1 MSTKQEILDVL
12 HRNQSEMTALGISR
26 IGLFGAFVRGEEA
39 PESGLDLLV
48 EFAPDQKS
56 FDTMMDLC
64 LLLEKIL
71 PHKFDLVT
79 MDTLHPKVAPR
90 ILQEVEYAAAAPK

>member
-12 HRNQSEMTALGISR
+12 DRNQSGLIALGIRR
-26 IGLFGAFVRGEEA
+26 IGLFGAFVRGEEE
-39 PESGLDLLV
+39 PESDIDLLV

-64 LLLEKIL
+64 LLLERIL

-79 MDTLHPKVAPR
+79 MDTLHPKVASR
-90 ILQEVEYAAAAPK
+90 ILQEVEYAAAEPR